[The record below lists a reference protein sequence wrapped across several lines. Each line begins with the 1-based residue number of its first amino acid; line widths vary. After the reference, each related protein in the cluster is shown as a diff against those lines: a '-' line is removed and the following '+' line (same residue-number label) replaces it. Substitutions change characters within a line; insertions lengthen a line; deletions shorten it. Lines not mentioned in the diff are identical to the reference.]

1 MKRGLLLVG
10 LLSFSVFTVRS
21 QIEAKEGRITV
32 NKSEK
37 NTAVIELPYPTEVVE
52 EAIRKQFALSGIK
65 PDKSNGFQVFRGVR
79 LDESDGELSDLYF
92 RVEKKSKKEK
102 NVSVVHLIVA
112 KRGHDIAAKTTEN
125 TYNGNGGIR
134 FLNGIIPAVESHN
147 LNVDLEKQDEVVR
160 KSEKKLKELED
171 EQKDLEKKMAKM
183 QEKLDE
189 NRINQEKQAEEIRL
203 QKQIQEAI
211 RARKQN

>member
-1 MKRGLLLVG
+1 MKITLLIAG
-10 LLSFSVFTVRS
+10 LLSFSVFTAQS
-21 QIEAKEGRITV
+21 QIEAKEGKIKI
-32 NKSEK
+32 NKTEK
-37 NTAVIELPYPTEVVE
+37 NTAVIELPYSTEVVE

-92 RVEKKSKKEK
+92 KVDKKSKKEK
-102 NVSVVHLIVA
+102 NVSIVHLVVA
-112 KRGHDIAAKTTEN
+112 RRGHDIAATTTEN
-125 TYNGNGGIR
+125 SYNGSGGVR

-147 LNVDLEKQDEVVR
+147 INVDLEKQVEVVR
-160 KSEKKLKELED
+160 KAEKKLKELED
-171 EQKDLEKKMAKM
+171 EQKELERKMVKM

-189 NRINQEKQAEEIRL
+189 NKINQEKQAEEIKT

-211 RARKQN
+211 RSRKQN